1 MGQFAVHRNGNPD
14 TRAKVPYLLD
24 VQSNLVSELE
34 TRVVVPL
41 YPAKSMKGRTVR
53 NLMPLIEIE
62 GKPLVMVT
70 PEMAGV
76 PRRNLG
82 PVVADATHLRGE
94 ILSAIDFLLLGF

>member
-1 MGQFAVHRNGNPD
+1 MGQFAVHRNSNPD
-14 TRAKVPYLLD
+14 TKAKVPYLLD
-24 VQSNLVSELE
+24 VQSNLIGELE

-53 NLMPLIEIE
+53 NLMPSIDIE
-62 GKPLVMVT
+62 GKAFVMGT
-70 PEMAGV
+70 PEMAGI
-76 PRRNLG
+76 PKCALG